1 MLATAEFWVLI
12 SFILFVGLLVYLKVP
27 AKVAVMLD
35 ERAAR
40 IARELDEAR
49 RLREDAQGLL
59 AEYQRKRRD
68 AEKEA
73 EAIVA
78 QAREEAEAFAVE
90 TRQKLSEMIE
100 RRARIA
106 EEKIA
111 QAEVQAVKE
120 VRSAAADLAI
130 AAATR
135 LIAEE
140 VQGETADRLVEASI
154 ADLKNRLN

>member
-1 MLATAEFWVLI
+1 MLATPEFWVLI
-12 SFILFVGLLVYLKVP
+12 SFIIFVGLLIYLKVP
-27 AKVAVMLD
+27 SKVAAILD

-40 IARELDEAR
+40 IATELDEAR
-49 RLREDAQGLL
+49 RLREEAQGLL

-73 EAIVA
+73 EAIAV

-90 TRQKLSEMIE
+90 TRQKLTEMLE
-100 RRARIA
+100 RRVRIA

-120 VRSAAADLAI
+120 VRAAAADLAI

-135 LIAEE
+135 IIAEE
-140 VQGETADRLVEASI
+140 VQGETADHLVEASI
-154 ADLKNRLN
+154 ADLRNRLN

>member
-1 MLATAEFWVLI
+1 MLATPEFWVLV
-12 SFILFVGLLVYLKVP
+12 SFILFIGLLVYLKVP
-27 AKVAVMLD
+27 AKVAAMLD

-49 RLREDAQGLL
+49 RLREEAQGLL

-73 EAIVA
+73 EAIIA

-90 TRQKLSEMIE
+90 TRQRLSEMLE
-100 RRARIA
+100 RRVRIA

-120 VRSAAADLAI
+120 VRSAAADLAV

>member
-1 MLATAEFWVLI
+1 MLATPEFWVLV
-12 SFILFVGLLVYLKVP
+12 SFVLFIGLIVYLGVP
-27 AKVAVMLD
+27 GKVAAMLD

-40 IARELDEAR
+40 IARELEQAR
-49 RLREDAQGLL
+49 KLREEAQGLL
-59 AEYQRKRRD
+59 ADYERKRRD

-90 TRQKLSEMIE
+90 TRQKLTETIE
-100 RRARIA
+100 RRGRMA

-111 QAEVQAVKE
+111 QAEAQAVKE
-120 VRSAAADLAI
+120 VRAAAAELAI

-135 LIAEE
+135 IIADE
-140 VQGETADRLVEASI
+140 VQGARADQLVEASI
-154 ADLKNRLN
+154 ANLKDRLH

>member
-1 MLATAEFWVLI
+1 MLATPEFWVLI
-12 SFILFVGLLVYLKVP
+12 SFILFIGLLVYLKVP
-27 AKVAVMLD
+27 AKVATMLD

-40 IARELDEAR
+40 IAKELDEAR
-49 RLREDAQGLL
+49 RLREEAQGLL

-73 EAIVA
+73 EAIIA
-78 QAREEAEAFAVE
+78 QAREEAEVFAVE
-90 TRQKLSEMIE
+90 TRQKFSEMIE
-100 RRARIA
+100 RRVRIA

-111 QAEVQAVKE
+111 QAEVQAVKD

-135 LIAEE
+135 IIAED
-140 VQGETADRLVEASI
+140 VQGERADQLVEASI

>member
-1 MLATAEFWVLI
+1 MLATPEFWVLI
-12 SFILFVGLLVYLKVP
+12 SFIIFVGLLIYLKVP
-27 AKVAVMLD
+27 SKVAAILD

-49 RLREDAQGLL
+49 RLREEAQGLL

-73 EAIVA
+73 EAIAV

-90 TRQKLSEMIE
+90 TRQKLTEMLE
-100 RRARIA
+100 RRVRIA

-120 VRSAAADLAI
+120 VRAAAADLAI

-135 LIAEE
+135 IIAEE
-140 VQGETADRLVEASI
+140 VQGETADQLVEASI
-154 ADLKNRLN
+154 ADLRNRLN

>member
-1 MLATAEFWVLI
+1 MLATPEFWVLI
-12 SFILFVGLLVYLKVP
+12 SFILFIGLLVYLKVP

-49 RLREDAQGLL
+49 RLREEAQGLL

-73 EAIVA
+73 EAIVD

-90 TRQKLSEMIE
+90 TRQKLTEMLE
-100 RRARIA
+100 RRVRIA

-120 VRSAAADLAI
+120 VRSAAADMAI

-135 LIAEE
+135 IIADE
-140 VQGETADRLVEASI
+140 VQGERADQLVEASI

>member
-1 MLATAEFWVLI
+1 MLATPEFWVLI
-12 SFILFVGLLVYLKVP
+12 SFILFIGLLIYLKVP
-27 AKVAVMLD
+27 AKVAAMLD
-35 ERAAR
+35 ERASR
-40 IARELDEAR
+40 IAKELDEAR
-49 RLREDAQGLL
+49 RLREEAQGLL

-78 QAREEAEAFAVE
+78 QAREEAEVFAVE
-90 TRQKLSEMIE
+90 TRQKFSEMIE

-120 VRSAAADLAI
+120 VRSAAADLAV

-135 LIAEE
+135 IIAEE
-140 VQGETADRLVEASI
+140 VQGERAEKLVEASI

>member
-1 MLATAEFWVLI
+1 MLATPEFWVLI
-12 SFILFVGLLVYLKVP
+12 SFILFIGLLVYLKVP
-27 AKVAVMLD
+27 AKLAVMLD
-35 ERAAR
+35 ERASR
-40 IARELDEAR
+40 IAKELDEAR
-49 RLREDAQGLL
+49 RLREEAQGLL

-78 QAREEAEAFAVE
+78 QAREEAEVFAVE
-90 TRQKLSEMIE
+90 TRQKLSEMLE
-100 RRARIA
+100 RRVRIA

-111 QAEVQAVKE
+111 QAEVQAIKE
-120 VRSAAADLAI
+120 VRSAAADLAV

-135 LIAEE
+135 IIAEE
-140 VQGETADRLVEASI
+140 VQGERAEKLVEASI

>member
-49 RLREDAQGLL
+49 RLREEAQGLL